1 MNETRTDRW
10 GDFKTMSREELLL
23 TKADLTANLA
33 RIKTRIEAMERRGED
48 VSRALYQR
56 RCIMNAY
63 ERCNVYLGV
72 QAAKEKR
79 AESLAAR
86 FYALAKQ
93 QLDPATFQMLKQ
105 QAKTVSATPLAP
117 SEQ

>member
-1 MNETRTDRW
+1 MSEKQTERW

-48 VSRALYQR
+48 VSRVLYQR

-72 QAAKEKR
+72 LAAKEK
-79 AESLAAR
+79 AEESLAAK

-93 QLDPATFQMLKQ
+93 QLDPETFQKLKR
-105 QAKTVSATPLAP
+105 QAKTVGATPPAP
-117 SEQ
+117 SGD

>member
-48 VSRALYQR
+48 VSRVLYQR

-72 QAAKEKR
+72 RAAKDK
-79 AESLAAR
+79 ASESLAMR
-86 FYALAKQ
+86 FYAIAKA
-93 QLDPATFQMLKQ
+93 QLDSATFNRLKQ
-105 QAKTVSATPLAP
+105 QAQTVGATPPAP
-117 SEQ
+117 SE